1 MNRRSLVAVAL
12 IVAAAAGL
20 LAASLGAGNRPLLG
34 LDLKGGVEVV
44 LVPVDDPARPLDI
57 TEGDLDTA
65 VNIIRDRIDG
75 LGVAEPDVTR
85 QGGRVVVQLPGIS
98 DQQRAIDV
106 VGQTAELRFRPV
118 CAELLAEPIS
128 FGDPEAEV
136 VPPQLPLPAPDERGL
151 APCPADVDYSSL
163 ETSPPAEDELDRFVV
178 LPQRNRD
185 GEVVRRFLLG
195 PSALTGAGLS
205 GADST
210 FRGQFAVDAT
220 FKGGDEGADQFDEI
234 AVECF
239 SGTAYCPPGAEGR
252 GLLAIV
258 VDGNVSSAPL
268 VNAASFDGQVVITG
282 NFSEQEADDL
292 ALVLR
297 YGALPIEFQD
307 PTDPQSDSTSRA
319 VSATIGGDSLRAG
332 VIAGIAGLALVFL
345 FMIGMYRLLGLI
357 AMLSLGLSATLL
369 WVIVA
374 WLGETQDL
382 ALTLAGVT
390 GLIVSIGVSL
400 DSNVVYFEHLK
411 EDVATGRTLRSS
423 LELSFPA
430 AFRTIFWANFA
441 SLIAAV
447 ILYWLSAGSVRGFAL
462 MLGLAS
468 VLDLVAT
475 YFFLRPCALLMS
487 RSPSLMAQPRLLG
500 LPAPEEAA
508 SVAGVAPMSRWRRL
522 WRNQTRVDF
531 PGLWKKTLRASAALI
546 LIGVVALLVR
556 GVNLGI
562 EFEGGTVWEAS
573 APDVSTADVR
583 DALRDVGQADAKI
596 QFVGGDVLRVR
607 AELDATDASS
617 VAEVSAALAGLTGQ
631 GLDDISFNSISASWG
646 GEITEKAVRALIVFF
661 VVVAVYITLRLEWRM
676 AVAALV
682 AVAHDIVITVGI
694 YALFQFE
701 VTPATVIAF
710 LTIMGYSLYDT

>member
-1 MNRRSLVAVAL
+1 MSRRSLVPLAL

-20 LAASLGAGNRPLLG
+20 LAASLAVGNRPLLG

-44 LVPVDDPARPLDI
+44 LVPVDDSERPVAI
-57 TEGDLDTA
+57 TEGDLDIA

-118 CAELLAEPIS
+118 CTANLFSEPIVFPDPDS
-128 FGDPEAEV
+128 DVEPPPIELPDPE
-136 VPPQLPLPAPDERGL
+136 LDERGL
-151 APCPADVDYSSL
+151 APCPSGIDYNGL
-163 ETSPPAEDELDRFVV
+163 ETSTSAEDVLESFVV
-178 LPQRNRD
+178 LPQRD
-185 GEVVRRFLLG
+185 DAGDVIRRYLLG

-205 GADST
+205 SADSS
-210 FRGQFAVDAT
+210 FRGEFVVDAT
-220 FKGGDEGADQFDEI
+220 FKGGEEGADKFDEM
-234 AVECF
+234 AAECYL
-239 SGTAYCPPGAEGR
+239 GTAYCPTGAA
-252 GLLAIV
+252 GLGQLAIV
-258 VDGNVSSAPL
+258 VDGNVRSAPT
-268 VNAASFDGQVVITG
+268 VQTPNFDGRVVISG
-282 NFSEQEADDL
+282 GFSEQEADDL

-319 VSATIGGDSLRAG
+319 VSATIGGDALRAG
-332 VIAGIAGLALVFL
+332 VIAGIVGLALVFL
-345 FMIGMYRLLGLI
+345 FMVGIYRLLGLV
-357 AMLSLGLSATLL
+357 AMLSLGVSATLL

-423 LELSFPA
+423 LEQSFPA

-475 YFFLRPCALLMS
+475 YFFLRPCAALMS
-487 RSPSLMAQPRLLG
+487 RSASLMAHPHRLG
-500 LPAPEEAA
+500 LPTTEEAMP
-508 SVAGVAPMSRWRRL
+508 AG
-522 WRNQTRVDF
+522 
-531 PGLWKKTLRASAALI
+531 
-546 LIGVVALLVR
+546 
-556 GVNLGI
+556 
-562 EFEGGTVWEAS
+562 GG
-573 APDVSTADVR
+573 
-583 DALRDVGQADAKI
+583 GQ
-596 QFVGGDVLRVR
+596 
-607 AELDATDASS
+607 
-617 VAEVSAALAGLTGQ
+617 
-631 GLDDISFNSISASWG
+631 
-646 GEITEKAVRALIVFF
+646 
-661 VVVAVYITLRLEWRM
+661 
-676 AVAALV
+676 
-682 AVAHDIVITVGI
+682 
-694 YALFQFE
+694 
-701 VTPATVIAF
+701 
-710 LTIMGYSLYDT
+710 

>member
-1 MNRRSLVAVAL
+1 MSRRSLVSLVL
-12 IVAAAAGL
+12 IVAVAAGL
-20 LAASLGAGNRPLLG
+20 LAASLAVGNRPLLG

-44 LVPVDDPARPLDI
+44 LVPVDDADRPVAI

-118 CAELLAEPIS
+118 CAELLAEPFLLS
-128 FGDPEAEV
+128 DPESGAEG
-136 VPPQLPLPAPDERGL
+136 PPPVLPDPELDERGL
-151 APCPADVDYSSL
+151 APCPSEVDYNGL
-163 ETSPPAEDELDRFVV
+163 ETSTSAEDVLERFVV
-178 LPQRNRD
+178 LPQRDDN
-185 GEVVRRFLLG
+185 GEVVGRLLLG

-205 GADST
+205 SADSS
-210 FRGQFAVDAT
+210 FRNEFVVDAT
-220 FKGGDEGADQFDEI
+220 FKGGVEGANKFDEM
-234 AVECF
+234 AVECY
-239 SGTAYCPPGAEGR
+239 SGTPYCPPGSAGLGR
-252 GLLAIV
+252 LAIV
-258 VDGNVSSAPL
+258 VDGNVQSAPS
-268 VNAASFDGQVVITG
+268 VQTPNFDGQVVISG

-319 VSATIGGDSLRAG
+319 VSASIGGDSLRAG
-332 VIAGIAGLALVFL
+332 VIAGIVGLALVFL
-345 FMIGMYRLLGLI
+345 FMVGMYRLLGLV
-357 AMLSLGLSATLL
+357 AMLSLGVSATLL

-423 LELSFPA
+423 LEQSFSA
-430 AFRTIFWANFA
+430 AFRTIFRANFA

-475 YFFLRPCALLMS
+475 YYFLRPCAHLIS
-487 RSPSLMAQPRLLG
+487 RSPSLIAHPHRLG
-500 LPAPEEAA
+500 LPTAEEA
-508 SVAGVAPMSRWRRL
+508 VP
-522 WRNQTRVDF
+522 
-531 PGLWKKTLRASAALI
+531 PG
-546 LIGVVALLVR
+546 
-556 GVNLGI
+556 
-562 EFEGGTVWEAS
+562 GG
-573 APDVSTADVR
+573 
-583 DALRDVGQADAKI
+583 GQ
-596 QFVGGDVLRVR
+596 
-607 AELDATDASS
+607 
-617 VAEVSAALAGLTGQ
+617 
-631 GLDDISFNSISASWG
+631 
-646 GEITEKAVRALIVFF
+646 
-661 VVVAVYITLRLEWRM
+661 
-676 AVAALV
+676 
-682 AVAHDIVITVGI
+682 
-694 YALFQFE
+694 
-701 VTPATVIAF
+701 
-710 LTIMGYSLYDT
+710 

>member
-1 MNRRSLVAVAL
+1 MSRRSLVSLVFILAL
-12 IVAAAAGL
+12 AAGL
-20 LAASLGAGNRPLLG
+20 LAASLAVGNRPLLG

-44 LVPVDDPARPLDI
+44 LVPVDDPDRPVAI
-57 TEGDLDTA
+57 TQGDLDTA

-118 CAELLAEPIS
+118 CADLFVESIS
-128 FGDPEAEV
+128 FDDPDFEL
-136 VPPQLPLPAPDERGL
+136 PPTELPEPELDERGL
-151 APCPADVDYSSL
+151 APCPTDIDYNFL
-163 ETSPPAEDELDRFVV
+163 ETSTSAEDELDRFVV
-178 LPQRNRD
+178 LPERD
-185 GEVVRRFLLG
+185 ESGEVIRRILLG
-195 PSALTGAGLS
+195 PSNLTGAGLS
-205 GADST
+205 SADST
-210 FRGQFAVDAT
+210 FTNQFAVSAT
-220 FKGGDEGADQFDEI
+220 FKGGNEGADKFDEI
-234 AVECF
+234 ALECYT
-239 SGTAYCPPGAEGR
+239 GTAYCPPGPEGR
-252 GLLAIV
+252 GRLAIV
-258 VDGNVSSAPL
+258 VDGNVQSSPV
-268 VNAASFDGQVVITG
+268 VNAASFDGQVLISG
-282 NFSEQEADDL
+282 NFAEQEADDL

-332 VIAGIAGLALVFL
+332 VIAGIVGLALVFL
-345 FMIGMYRLLGLI
+345 FMVGMYRLLGLI
-357 AMLSLGLSATLL
+357 AMLSLGVSATLL

-411 EDVATGRTLRSS
+411 EDVATGRNLRSS

-475 YFFLRPCALLMS
+475 YFFLRPCAQLMS
-487 RSPSLMAQPRLLG
+487 RSPSLMAHPHRLG
-500 LPAPEEAA
+500 LPTREEAIP
-508 SVAGVAPMSRWRRL
+508 AGA
-522 WRNQTRVDF
+522 
-531 PGLWKKTLRASAALI
+531 
-546 LIGVVALLVR
+546 
-556 GVNLGI
+556 
-562 EFEGGTVWEAS
+562 EAS
-573 APDVSTADVR
+573 
-583 DALRDVGQADAKI
+583 
-596 QFVGGDVLRVR
+596 
-607 AELDATDASS
+607 
-617 VAEVSAALAGLTGQ
+617 
-631 GLDDISFNSISASWG
+631 
-646 GEITEKAVRALIVFF
+646 
-661 VVVAVYITLRLEWRM
+661 
-676 AVAALV
+676 
-682 AVAHDIVITVGI
+682 
-694 YALFQFE
+694 
-701 VTPATVIAF
+701 
-710 LTIMGYSLYDT
+710 

>member
-1 MNRRSLVAVAL
+1 MSRRSLVPLAL

-20 LAASLGAGNRPLLG
+20 LAASLAVGNRPLLG

-44 LVPVDDPARPLDI
+44 LVPVDDPDRPAAI

-118 CAELLAEPIS
+118 CAELFSEPIVFPDPDS
-128 FGDPEAEV
+128 DVEPPPIELPDPE
-136 VPPQLPLPAPDERGL
+136 LDERGL
-151 APCPADVDYSSL
+151 APCPSGIYYNGL
-163 ETSPPAEDELDRFVV
+163 ETSTSAEDVLERFVV
-178 LPQRNRD
+178 LPERD
-185 GEVVRRFLLG
+185 DSGQVVRRFLLG

-205 GADST
+205 SADSS
-210 FRGQFAVDAT
+210 FGVEFVVNAT
-220 FKGGDEGADQFDEI
+220 FKGGEEGADKFDDM
-234 AVECF
+234 AFECY
-239 SGTAYCPPGAEGR
+239 SGTPYCPIGAAGLGR
-252 GLLAIV
+252 LAIV
-258 VDGNVSSAPL
+258 VDGNVRSAPR
-268 VNAASFDGQVVITG
+268 VQTPNFDGQVVISG
-282 NFSEQEADDL
+282 GFSEQEADDL

-319 VSATIGGDSLRAG
+319 VSATIGSDALRAG
-332 VIAGIAGLALVFL
+332 VIAGIVGLALVFL
-345 FMIGMYRLLGLI
+345 FMVGIYRLLGLV
-357 AMLSLGLSATLL
+357 AMLSLGVSATFL

-382 ALTLAGVT
+382 ALTLAGIT

-423 LELSFPA
+423 LEQSFPA

-475 YFFLRPCALLMS
+475 YFFLRPCAALMS
-487 RSPSLMAQPRLLG
+487 RSASLMAHPHRLG
-500 LPAPEEAA
+500 LPTTEEAMP
-508 SVAGVAPMSRWRRL
+508 AG
-522 WRNQTRVDF
+522 
-531 PGLWKKTLRASAALI
+531 
-546 LIGVVALLVR
+546 
-556 GVNLGI
+556 
-562 EFEGGTVWEAS
+562 GG
-573 APDVSTADVR
+573 
-583 DALRDVGQADAKI
+583 GQ
-596 QFVGGDVLRVR
+596 
-607 AELDATDASS
+607 
-617 VAEVSAALAGLTGQ
+617 
-631 GLDDISFNSISASWG
+631 
-646 GEITEKAVRALIVFF
+646 
-661 VVVAVYITLRLEWRM
+661 
-676 AVAALV
+676 
-682 AVAHDIVITVGI
+682 
-694 YALFQFE
+694 
-701 VTPATVIAF
+701 
-710 LTIMGYSLYDT
+710 

>member
-1 MNRRSLVAVAL
+1 MSRRSLVSLVFILAL
-12 IVAAAAGL
+12 AAGL
-20 LAASLGAGNRPLLG
+20 LAASLAVGNRPLLG

-44 LVPVDDPARPLDI
+44 LVPVDDPDRPVAI

-85 QGGRVVVQLPGIS
+85 QGDRVVVQLPGIS

-118 CAELLAEPIS
+118 CADLFAEPIV
-128 FGDPEAEV
+128 FEDPDLELPPAELPDPE
-136 VPPQLPLPAPDERGL
+136 LDERGL
-151 APCPADVDYSSL
+151 APCPTDIDYNFL
-163 ETSPPAEDELDRFVV
+163 ETSTSAEDELDRFVV
-178 LPQRNRD
+178 LPERD
-185 GEVVRRFLLG
+185 DNGEVIRRLLLG
-195 PSALTGAGLS
+195 PSNLTGAGLS

-210 FRGQFAVDAT
+210 FTNQFAVSAT
-220 FKGGDEGADQFDEI
+220 FKGGDEGADKFDQI
-234 AVECF
+234 AIECF
-239 SGTAYCPPGAEGR
+239 SGTALCPPTAEGR
-252 GLLAIV
+252 GRLAIV
-258 VDGNVSSAPL
+258 VDGNVQSAPL
-268 VNAASFDGQVVITG
+268 VNASSFDGQVLISG

-332 VIAGIAGLALVFL
+332 VIAGIVGLALVFV
-345 FMIGMYRLLGLI
+345 FMVGMYRLLGLV
-357 AMLSLGLSATLL
+357 AMLSLGVSATLL

-411 EDVATGRTLRSS
+411 EDVATGRSLRSS

-475 YFFLRPCALLMS
+475 YFFLRPCAQLMS
-487 RSPSLMAQPRLLG
+487 RSPSLMAHPHRLG
-500 LPAPEEAA
+500 LPTRDEAMP
-508 SVAGVAPMSRWRRL
+508 AGA
-522 WRNQTRVDF
+522 
-531 PGLWKKTLRASAALI
+531 
-546 LIGVVALLVR
+546 
-556 GVNLGI
+556 
-562 EFEGGTVWEAS
+562 EAS
-573 APDVSTADVR
+573 
-583 DALRDVGQADAKI
+583 
-596 QFVGGDVLRVR
+596 
-607 AELDATDASS
+607 
-617 VAEVSAALAGLTGQ
+617 
-631 GLDDISFNSISASWG
+631 
-646 GEITEKAVRALIVFF
+646 
-661 VVVAVYITLRLEWRM
+661 
-676 AVAALV
+676 
-682 AVAHDIVITVGI
+682 
-694 YALFQFE
+694 
-701 VTPATVIAF
+701 
-710 LTIMGYSLYDT
+710 

>member
-1 MNRRSLVAVAL
+1 MSRRSLVSLVFILAL
-12 IVAAAAGL
+12 AAGL
-20 LAASLGAGNRPLLG
+20 LAASLAVGNRPLLG

-44 LVPVDDPARPLDI
+44 LVPEDDPDRPVAI

-98 DQQRAIDV
+98 DQQRAIDI

-118 CAELLAEPIS
+118 CADLFAEPFALS
-128 FGDPEAEV
+128 DPEGNAEV
-136 VPPQLPLPAPDERGL
+136 PPPPVLPDPVLDERGL
-151 APCPADVDYSSL
+151 APCPTGIDYNSL
-163 ETSPPAEDELDRFVV
+163 ETSTSVEDELDRFVV
-178 LPQRNRD
+178 LPERD
-185 GEVVRRFLLG
+185 SNGQVTRRLLLG

-205 GADST
+205 GADSSYRNE
-210 FRGQFAVDAT
+210 FVVDAT
-220 FKGGDEGADQFDEI
+220 FKGGDDGADKFDEI
-234 AVECF
+234 AIECF

-252 GLLAIV
+252 GRLAIV
-258 VDGNVSSAPL
+258 VDGNVRSAPV
-268 VNAASFDGQVVITG
+268 VNAANFDGQVVISG
-282 NFSEQEADDL
+282 RFSEQEADDL

-332 VIAGIAGLALVFL
+332 VIAGIVGLALVFL
-345 FMIGMYRLLGLI
+345 FMVGMYRLLGLI
-357 AMLSLGLSATLL
+357 AMLSLGVSATLL

-411 EDVATGRTLRSS
+411 EDVATGRSLRSS
-423 LELSFPA
+423 LEQSFPA

-475 YFFLRPCALLMS
+475 YFFLRPCAQLMS
-487 RSPSLMAQPRLLG
+487 RSPSLMAHPHRLG
-500 LPAPEEAA
+500 LPTREEAIP
-508 SVAGVAPMSRWRRL
+508 AGA
-522 WRNQTRVDF
+522 
-531 PGLWKKTLRASAALI
+531 
-546 LIGVVALLVR
+546 
-556 GVNLGI
+556 
-562 EFEGGTVWEAS
+562 EAS
-573 APDVSTADVR
+573 
-583 DALRDVGQADAKI
+583 
-596 QFVGGDVLRVR
+596 
-607 AELDATDASS
+607 
-617 VAEVSAALAGLTGQ
+617 
-631 GLDDISFNSISASWG
+631 
-646 GEITEKAVRALIVFF
+646 
-661 VVVAVYITLRLEWRM
+661 
-676 AVAALV
+676 
-682 AVAHDIVITVGI
+682 
-694 YALFQFE
+694 
-701 VTPATVIAF
+701 
-710 LTIMGYSLYDT
+710 

>member
-1 MNRRSLVAVAL
+1 MSRRSLVSLLL
-12 IVAAAAGL
+12 IVAVAAGL
-20 LAASLGAGNRPLLG
+20 LAASLAVGNRPLLG

-65 VNIIRDRIDG
+65 VDIIRDRIDG

-118 CAELLAEPIS
+118 CAELLAEPLS
-128 FGDPEAEV
+128 LDGPEVELAPAE
-136 VPPQLPLPAPDERGL
+136 LPSPELDERGL
-151 APCPADVDYSSL
+151 ALCPVDVDYNAL
-163 ETSPPAEDELDRFVV
+163 ETSPSAEDELDRFVV
-178 LPQRNRD
+178 LPERNRD
-185 GEVVRRFLLG
+185 GEVVRRLLLG
-195 PSALTGAGLS
+195 PSTLTGAGLS
-205 GADST
+205 GADSS

-220 FKGGDEGADQFDEI
+220 FKGGDGGADEFDEI

-239 SGTAYCPPGAEGR
+239 SGTAYCPPSAEGR
-252 GLLAIV
+252 GRVAIV
-258 VDGNVSSAPL
+258 VDGNVQSAPL
-268 VNAASFDGQVVITG
+268 VNAADFDGQVAITG

-332 VIAGIAGLALVFL
+332 VIAGIVGLALVFL
-345 FMIGMYRLLGLI
+345 YMVGMYRLLGLV
-357 AMLSLGLSATLL
+357 AMLSLGVSATLL

-487 RSPSLMAQPRLLG
+487 RSSSLMAHPHRLG
-500 LPAPEEAA
+500 LPTPEEAA
-508 SVAGVAPMSRWRRL
+508 GA
-522 WRNQTRVDF
+522 
-531 PGLWKKTLRASAALI
+531 
-546 LIGVVALLVR
+546 
-556 GVNLGI
+556 
-562 EFEGGTVWEAS
+562 GGT
-573 APDVSTADVR
+573 AP
-583 DALRDVGQADAKI
+583 
-596 QFVGGDVLRVR
+596 
-607 AELDATDASS
+607 
-617 VAEVSAALAGLTGQ
+617 
-631 GLDDISFNSISASWG
+631 
-646 GEITEKAVRALIVFF
+646 
-661 VVVAVYITLRLEWRM
+661 
-676 AVAALV
+676 
-682 AVAHDIVITVGI
+682 
-694 YALFQFE
+694 
-701 VTPATVIAF
+701 
-710 LTIMGYSLYDT
+710 

>member
-1 MNRRSLVAVAL
+1 MNRRSLISLAFILAL
-12 IVAAAAGL
+12 AAGL
-20 LAASLGAGNRPLLG
+20 LAASLVVGNRPLLG

-44 LVPVDDPARPLDI
+44 LVPVDDPDRPVAI

-118 CAELLAEPIS
+118 CAELTAEPIS
-128 FGDPEAEV
+128 FGDVEIELPDAELPDPE
-136 VPPQLPLPAPDERGL
+136 PDERGL
-151 APCPADVDYSSL
+151 APCPTDVDGNFL
-163 ETSPPAEDELDRFVV
+163 ETSTAAEDVLERFVV
-178 LPQRNRD
+178 LPERADD
-185 GEVVRRFLLG
+185 GTVVRRYLLG
-195 PSALTGAGLS
+195 PSVLTGAGLS
-205 GADST
+205 GADSS
-210 FRGQFAVDAT
+210 FRGEFVVDAT
-220 FKGGDEGADQFDEI
+220 FKGGDEGADAFDDM
-234 AVECF
+234 AAECF
-239 SGTAYCPPGAEGR
+239 GNSPICPAGPAGLGR
-252 GLLAIV
+252 LAIV
-258 VDGNVSSAPL
+258 VDGNVQSAPT
-268 VNAASFDGQVVITG
+268 VQTPNFDGRVVISG

-319 VSATIGGDSLRAG
+319 VSATIGGDALRAG
-332 VIAGIAGLALVFL
+332 VIAGIVGLALVFL
-345 FMIGMYRLLGLI
+345 FMVSMYRLLGLVAI
-357 AMLSLGLSATLL
+357 LSLGVSATLL

-411 EDVATGRTLRSS
+411 EDVGTGRSLRSS
-423 LELSFPA
+423 LEQAFPA

-487 RSPSLMAQPRLLG
+487 RSAGLMAHPHRLG
-500 LPAPEEAA
+500 LPTRDEA
-508 SVAGVAPMSRWRRL
+508 L
-522 WRNQTRVDF
+522 
-531 PGLWKKTLRASAALI
+531 
-546 LIGVVALLVR
+546 
-556 GVNLGI
+556 
-562 EFEGGTVWEAS
+562 
-573 APDVSTADVR
+573 
-583 DALRDVGQADAKI
+583 
-596 QFVGGDVLRVR
+596 
-607 AELDATDASS
+607 
-617 VAEVSAALAGLTGQ
+617 
-631 GLDDISFNSISASWG
+631 
-646 GEITEKAVRALIVFF
+646 
-661 VVVAVYITLRLEWRM
+661 
-676 AVAALV
+676 
-682 AVAHDIVITVGI
+682 
-694 YALFQFE
+694 
-701 VTPATVIAF
+701 PATAGS
-710 LTIMGYSLYDT
+710 TT

>member
-1 MNRRSLVAVAL
+1 MSRRTLVSLVFILAL
-12 IVAAAAGL
+12 AAGL
-20 LAASLGAGNRPLLG
+20 LAASLVVGNRPLLG

-44 LVPVDDPARPLDI
+44 LVPVDDPERPVAI
-57 TEGDLDTA
+57 TQGDLDTA

-118 CAELLAEPIS
+118 CAELSAVEIS
-128 FGDPEAEV
+128 SDNPDLELPSPELPDPV
-136 VPPQLPLPAPDERGL
+136 LDERGL
-151 APCPADVDYSSL
+151 APCPTDVDYNFL
-163 ETSPPAEDELDRFVV
+163 ATSTSAEDELDRFVV
-178 LPQRNRD
+178 LPQRDDN
-185 GEVVRRFLLG
+185 GEAVRRFLLG
-195 PSALTGAGLS
+195 PSTLTGAGLS
-205 GADST
+205 SADSS
-210 FRGQFAVDAT
+210 FRGEFAVDAT
-220 FKGGDEGADQFDEI
+220 FKGGDEGADKFDEI
-234 AVECF
+234 AFECF
-239 SGTAYCPPGAEGR
+239 VGSPMCPSSPVSPEGR

-258 VDGNVSSAPL
+258 VDGNVQSAPL
-268 VNAASFDGQVVITG
+268 VNAANFDGQVVISG

-332 VIAGIAGLALVFL
+332 VIAGIVGLALVFL
-345 FMIGMYRLLGLI
+345 FMVGMYRLLGLI
-357 AMLSLGLSATLL
+357 AMLSLGVSATLL

-411 EDVATGRTLRSS
+411 EDVATGRSLRSS

-468 VLDLVAT
+468 ALDLVAT
-475 YFFLRPCALLMS
+475 YFFLRPCAQLMS
-487 RSPSLMAQPRLLG
+487 RSPSLMAHPHRIG
-500 LPAPEEAA
+500 LPTREEAIP
-508 SVAGVAPMSRWRRL
+508 AGA
-522 WRNQTRVDF
+522 
-531 PGLWKKTLRASAALI
+531 
-546 LIGVVALLVR
+546 
-556 GVNLGI
+556 
-562 EFEGGTVWEAS
+562 EAS
-573 APDVSTADVR
+573 
-583 DALRDVGQADAKI
+583 
-596 QFVGGDVLRVR
+596 
-607 AELDATDASS
+607 
-617 VAEVSAALAGLTGQ
+617 
-631 GLDDISFNSISASWG
+631 
-646 GEITEKAVRALIVFF
+646 
-661 VVVAVYITLRLEWRM
+661 
-676 AVAALV
+676 
-682 AVAHDIVITVGI
+682 
-694 YALFQFE
+694 
-701 VTPATVIAF
+701 
-710 LTIMGYSLYDT
+710 

>member
-1 MNRRSLVAVAL
+1 MSRRSLVSLVL

-20 LAASLGAGNRPLLG
+20 LAASLAVGNRPLLG

-44 LVPVDDPARPLDI
+44 LVPEDDPDRPVAI

-85 QGGRVVVQLPGIS
+85 QGRRVVVQLPGIS
-98 DQQRAIDV
+98 DQQRAIDL

-118 CAELLAEPIS
+118 CAELPAEPVAFS
-128 FGDPEAEV
+128 DPETGAEAPS
-136 VPPQLPLPAPDERGL
+136 PPELPDPELDERGL
-151 APCPADVDYSSL
+151 APCPSGIDSNGL
-163 ETSPPAEDELDRFVV
+163 ETSTSAEDVLDRFVV
-178 LPQRNRD
+178 LPERD
-185 GEVVRRFLLG
+185 GRGEVVGRYLLG
-195 PSALTGAGLS
+195 PTHLTGAGLS
-205 GADST
+205 GAN
-210 FRGQFAVDAT
+210 RGFTNEYVVE
-220 FKGGDEGADQFDEI
+220 FNLKGGAEGADKFDEL
-234 AVECF
+234 AAACNSQSEFCP
-239 SGTAYCPPGAEGR
+239 TAR
-252 GLLAIV
+252 IAIV
-258 VDGNVSSAPL
+258 VDGAVESAPV
-268 VNAASFDGQVVITG
+268 VNEARFGGSGIISG

-345 FMIGMYRLLGLI
+345 YMVGMYRLLGLI
-357 AMLSLGLSATLL
+357 AMLSLGVSATLL

-411 EDVATGRTLRSS
+411 EDVATGRALRSS
-423 LELSFPA
+423 LEQSFPA
-430 AFRTIFWANFA
+430 AFRTIFRANFA

-475 YFFLRPCALLMS
+475 YFFLRPCAQLMS
-487 RSPSLMAQPRLLG
+487 RSPSLMAHPHRLG
-500 LPAPEEAA
+500 LPTREEAMP
-508 SVAGVAPMSRWRRL
+508 AGA
-522 WRNQTRVDF
+522 
-531 PGLWKKTLRASAALI
+531 
-546 LIGVVALLVR
+546 
-556 GVNLGI
+556 
-562 EFEGGTVWEAS
+562 EAS
-573 APDVSTADVR
+573 
-583 DALRDVGQADAKI
+583 
-596 QFVGGDVLRVR
+596 
-607 AELDATDASS
+607 
-617 VAEVSAALAGLTGQ
+617 
-631 GLDDISFNSISASWG
+631 
-646 GEITEKAVRALIVFF
+646 
-661 VVVAVYITLRLEWRM
+661 
-676 AVAALV
+676 
-682 AVAHDIVITVGI
+682 
-694 YALFQFE
+694 
-701 VTPATVIAF
+701 
-710 LTIMGYSLYDT
+710 

>member
-1 MNRRSLVAVAL
+1 MSRRSLVSLVI

-20 LAASLGAGNRPLLG
+20 LAASLAVGNRPLLG

-44 LVPVDDPARPLDI
+44 LVPVDDPDRPVAI

-65 VNIIRDRIDG
+65 VDIIRDRIDG

-85 QGGRVVVQLPGIS
+85 QGNRVVVQLPGIS
-98 DQQRAIDV
+98 DQQRAIDI

-118 CAELLAEPIS
+118 CAPLPTEPMALPAPEDDPAAEPPAP
-128 FGDPEAEV
+128 PE
-136 VPPQLPLPAPDERGL
+136 LPLPELDERGL
-151 APCPADVDYSSL
+151 APCPTAVDTLSLPTTGSSDDL
-163 ETSPPAEDELDRFVV
+163 IDRFVV
-178 LPQRNRD
+178 LPKRDDD
-185 GEVVRRFLLG
+185 GEVETRYLLG
-195 PSALTGAGLS
+195 PSTLTGAGLS
-205 GADST
+205 SADSS
-210 FRGQFAVDAT
+210 FRGEFVVDAT
-220 FKGGDEGADQFDEI
+220 FKDGDGGADQFDEM

-239 SGTAYCPPGAEGR
+239 SGTGYCPPGFQ
-252 GLLAIV
+252 GLGQLAIV
-258 VDGNVSSAPL
+258 VDGNVVSAPS
-268 VNAASFDGQVVITG
+268 VQTANFDGRVVISG
-282 NFSEQEADDL
+282 GFSEQEADDL

-332 VIAGIAGLALVFL
+332 VIAGIVGLALVFL
-345 FMIGMYRLLGLI
+345 YMVGMYRLLGLT
-357 AMLSLGLSATLL
+357 AMLSLGVSATLL

-423 LELSFPA
+423 LEQSFPA

-475 YFFLRPCALLMS
+475 YFFLRPCALLMA
-487 RSPSLMAQPRLLG
+487 RSSSLMAHPHRLG
-500 LPAPEEAA
+500 LP
-508 SVAGVAPMSRWRRL
+508 
-522 WRNQTRVDF
+522 
-531 PGLWKKTLRASAALI
+531 
-546 LIGVVALLVR
+546 
-556 GVNLGI
+556 
-562 EFEGGTVWEAS
+562 
-573 APDVSTADVR
+573 TAD
-583 DALRDVGQADAKI
+583 
-596 QFVGGDVLRVR
+596 
-607 AELDATDASS
+607 E
-617 VAEVSAALAGLTGQ
+617 ALAPAGG
-631 GLDDISFNSISASWG
+631 GAS
-646 GEITEKAVRALIVFF
+646 
-661 VVVAVYITLRLEWRM
+661 
-676 AVAALV
+676 
-682 AVAHDIVITVGI
+682 
-694 YALFQFE
+694 
-701 VTPATVIAF
+701 
-710 LTIMGYSLYDT
+710 

>member
-1 MNRRSLVAVAL
+1 MSRRTLASLVFILAL
-12 IVAAAAGL
+12 AAGL
-20 LAASLGAGNRPLLG
+20 LAASLAVGNRPLLG

-44 LVPVDDPARPLDI
+44 LVPVDDPDRPVAV
-57 TEGDLDTA
+57 TEGDLDVA

-98 DQQRAIDV
+98 DQQRAIDI

-118 CAELLAEPIS
+118 CADLFTAEISSDNPDLEIPSPELP
-128 FGDPEAEV
+128 DPE
-136 VPPQLPLPAPDERGL
+136 LDERGL
-151 APCPADVDYSSL
+151 APCPTGIDYTFL
-163 ETSPPAEDELDRFVV
+163 ATSTAAEDVLDRFVV
-178 LPQRNRD
+178 LPERD
-185 GEVVRRFLLG
+185 DNGEVVRRLLLG
-195 PSALTGAGLS
+195 PSTLTGAGLS
-205 GADST
+205 SADSS
-210 FRGQFAVDAT
+210 FRGEFAVDAT

-234 AVECF
+234 AIECF
-239 SGTAYCPPGAEGR
+239 SGTAYCPPSAEGR
-252 GLLAIV
+252 GRLAIV
-258 VDGNVSSAPL
+258 VDGSVQSAPL
-268 VNAASFDGQVVITG
+268 VNASSFDGQVVISG

-332 VIAGIAGLALVFL
+332 VIAGIVGLALVFV
-345 FMIGMYRLLGLI
+345 FMVSMYRLLGLV
-357 AMLSLGLSATLL
+357 AMLSLGVSATLL

-423 LELSFPA
+423 LEQSFPA

-475 YFFLRPCALLMS
+475 YFFLRPCAQLMS
-487 RSPSLMAQPRLLG
+487 RSPSLMAHPHRLG
-500 LPAPEEAA
+500 LPTTEEAVPA
-508 SVAGVAPMSRWRRL
+508 
-522 WRNQTRVDF
+522 
-531 PGLWKKTLRASAALI
+531 
-546 LIGVVALLVR
+546 
-556 GVNLGI
+556 
-562 EFEGGTVWEAS
+562 GGTAS
-573 APDVSTADVR
+573 
-583 DALRDVGQADAKI
+583 
-596 QFVGGDVLRVR
+596 
-607 AELDATDASS
+607 
-617 VAEVSAALAGLTGQ
+617 
-631 GLDDISFNSISASWG
+631 
-646 GEITEKAVRALIVFF
+646 
-661 VVVAVYITLRLEWRM
+661 
-676 AVAALV
+676 
-682 AVAHDIVITVGI
+682 
-694 YALFQFE
+694 
-701 VTPATVIAF
+701 
-710 LTIMGYSLYDT
+710 

>member
-1 MNRRSLVAVAL
+1 MSRRTLASLVLILAL
-12 IVAAAAGL
+12 AAGL
-20 LAASLGAGNRPLLG
+20 LAASLAVGNRPLLG

-44 LVPVDDPARPLDI
+44 LVPVDDPDRPVAV
-57 TEGDLDTA
+57 TEGDLDVA

-118 CAELLAEPIS
+118 CAVLSTTEIS
-128 FGDPEAEV
+128 FDNPDLELPSPELPDPE
-136 VPPQLPLPAPDERGL
+136 LDERGL
-151 APCPADVDYSSL
+151 APCPTDIDYNFL
-163 ETSPPAEDELDRFVV
+163 ETSTAAEDELDRFVV
-178 LPQRNRD
+178 LPERD
-185 GEVVRRFLLG
+185 DNGEVVGRYLLG
-195 PSALTGAGLS
+195 PSTLTGAGLS
-205 GADST
+205 SADSS
-210 FRGQFAVDAT
+210 FRGEFAVDAT
-220 FKGGDEGADQFDEI
+220 FKGGDEGADKFDEI
-234 AVECF
+234 ALECF
-239 SGTAYCPPGAEGR
+239 AGRPVCPTSPASPEGR

-258 VDGNVSSAPL
+258 VDGNVQSAPL
-268 VNAASFDGQVVITG
+268 VNAASFNGQVVITG

-332 VIAGIAGLALVFL
+332 VIAGIVGLALVFL
-345 FMIGMYRLLGLI
+345 FMVGMYRLLGLV
-357 AMLSLGLSATLL
+357 AMLSLGVSATLL

-423 LELSFPA
+423 LEQSFPA

-475 YFFLRPCALLMS
+475 YFFLRPCAQLMS
-487 RSPSLMAQPRLLG
+487 RSPSLMAHPHRLG
-500 LPAPEEAA
+500 LPTTEEAVPA
-508 SVAGVAPMSRWRRL
+508 
-522 WRNQTRVDF
+522 
-531 PGLWKKTLRASAALI
+531 
-546 LIGVVALLVR
+546 
-556 GVNLGI
+556 
-562 EFEGGTVWEAS
+562 GGTAS
-573 APDVSTADVR
+573 
-583 DALRDVGQADAKI
+583 
-596 QFVGGDVLRVR
+596 
-607 AELDATDASS
+607 
-617 VAEVSAALAGLTGQ
+617 
-631 GLDDISFNSISASWG
+631 
-646 GEITEKAVRALIVFF
+646 
-661 VVVAVYITLRLEWRM
+661 
-676 AVAALV
+676 
-682 AVAHDIVITVGI
+682 
-694 YALFQFE
+694 
-701 VTPATVIAF
+701 
-710 LTIMGYSLYDT
+710 